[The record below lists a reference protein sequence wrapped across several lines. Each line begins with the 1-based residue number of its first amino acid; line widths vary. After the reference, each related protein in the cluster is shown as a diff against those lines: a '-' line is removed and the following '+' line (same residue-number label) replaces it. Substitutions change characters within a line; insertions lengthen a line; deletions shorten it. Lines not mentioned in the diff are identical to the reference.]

1 MKISLVVAAAEN
13 NAIGKNNQLLWR
25 LPNDMK
31 FFKNL
36 TWGLSVVM
44 GRKTFESIGSK
55 PLPGRFNIVLT
66 KNPAQYA
73 GTENVF
79 AVSSIENAIAAA
91 EQKGHKEVF
100 IIGGSEIYQQS
111 LNLVDRIYLTR
122 VHESFPDA
130 DTFFSPVD
138 ETKFKL
144 TDKQV
149 MPSDEKHV
157 FSYCFET
164 WDRKD

>member
-1 MKISLVVAAAEN
+1 MIVSIVVAVAEN
-13 NAIGKNNQLLWR
+13 NAIGKNNQLLWK

-36 TWGLSVVM
+36 TWGMAVVM

-55 PLPGRFNIVLT
+55 PLPGRLNLVVT
-66 KNPAQYA
+66 KNPTQYA

-79 AVSSIENAIAAA
+79 AVSSIESAIAAA

-130 DTFFSPVD
+130 DTFFSPID
-138 ETKFKL
+138 EGQFKL

-149 MPSDEKHV
+149 MPSDEKHD